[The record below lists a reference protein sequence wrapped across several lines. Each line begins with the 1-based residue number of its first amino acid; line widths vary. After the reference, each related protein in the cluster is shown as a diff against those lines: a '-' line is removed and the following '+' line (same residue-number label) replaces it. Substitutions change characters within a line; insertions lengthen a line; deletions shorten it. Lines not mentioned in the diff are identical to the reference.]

1 MVIIVT
7 LKGWPLMS
15 NSIAI
20 LCAVI
25 WLTATA
31 ATIANEDSTQPQ
43 ENEQNTYSQNTVLAE
58 AESFFG
64 KGAQGIAQVIEKAFK
79 DLGRPTGYIRG
90 EEAAAAFIVGLRYG
104 NGDLNLKSKGSRL
117 IHWQGPSIGFDAGG
131 NAAKVFVLVYN
142 LPDIEKIY
150 KRFPGVDGSLYI
162 VGGLGLNY
170 VQHGNTILAPI
181 RLGVGWRAGANV
193 GYMKVT
199 KHKTWNPF

>member
-1 MVIIVT
+1 MNKS
-7 LKGWPLMS
+7 L
-15 NSIAI
+15 AI
-20 LCAVI
+20 LCAAI
-25 WLTATA
+25 WLA
-31 ATIANEDSTQPQ
+31 ATSVTVAKESSPLPQ
-43 ENEQNTYSQNTVLAE
+43 ENEESTYSQSTVLAE
-58 AESFFG
+58 AKSFFG
-64 KGAQGIAQVIEKAFK
+64 KGAQGIAQAIEKAFK
-79 DLGRPTGYIRG
+79 DLGRPTGYIKG

-104 NGDLNLKSKGSRL
+104 SGDLNLKNRGSRL

-142 LPDIEKIY
+142 LPDIDNIY

-170 VQHGNTILAPI
+170 AQNGNTILAPI

-199 KHKTWNPF
+199 KQKTWNPF